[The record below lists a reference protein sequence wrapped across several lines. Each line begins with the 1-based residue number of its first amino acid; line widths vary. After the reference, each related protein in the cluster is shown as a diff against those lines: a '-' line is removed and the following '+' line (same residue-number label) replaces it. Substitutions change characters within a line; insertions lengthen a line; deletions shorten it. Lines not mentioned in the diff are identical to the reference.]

1 MDIIA
6 ELNMGFISRFDHLA
20 SIRFWAKLDSLA
32 ELIVQEF
39 ELSDLAA
46 VSEPSGETSR
56 AKYPVEAFVD
66 NLTRLEERTV
76 DKENDIYLVPYSP
89 RTGARLENHESLRPD
104 QLCRL
109 DLSEDAEVKLTQ
121 GQYAGDTGEVVG
133 KQLEGHWKIRFQHP
147 LKPGARLK
155 RPFERILG
163 TWWVAA
169 AVMGKVPQIPVVN
182 VV

>member
-1 MDIIA
+1 M
-6 ELNMGFISRFDHLA
+6 LGVRFISRYDHLA

-39 ELSDLAA
+39 ELSDLAPA
-46 VSEPSGETSR
+46 SGPSGETSR
-56 AKYPVEAFVD
+56 ATYPVEAFVD
-66 NLTRLEERTV
+66 NLKLLEERTV
-76 DKENDIYLVPYSP
+76 DKENDIYLVPYS

-109 DLSEDAEVKLTQ
+109 DLSEDAEVQLTQ

-169 AVMGKVPQIPVVN
+169 AIMGKVPQIPVVN